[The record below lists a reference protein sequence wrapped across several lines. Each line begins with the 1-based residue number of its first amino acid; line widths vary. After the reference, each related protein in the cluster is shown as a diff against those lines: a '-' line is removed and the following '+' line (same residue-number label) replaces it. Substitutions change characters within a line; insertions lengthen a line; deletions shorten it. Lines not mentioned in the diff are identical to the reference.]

1 MNRSKAREYAFSVIF
16 QIDSLNNWNNVKSV
30 QFLNEDL
37 GGQIDYVDKVLNYV
51 ICNLPKIDNLIN
63 TVSDGWTTGR
73 MAKADLQIIRLATAE
88 ILAIED
94 VPKAVAINEAVNL
107 AKKYG
112 SDSSPKF
119 INAILGKIEG

>member
-1 MNRSKAREYAFSVIF
+1 MNRSKAREYAFSVMF
-16 QIDSLNNWNNVKSV
+16 QIDSLNNWDNVKST

-37 GGQIDYVDKVLNYV
+37 GGQKDYVDRVLNYA
-51 ICNLPKIDNLIN
+51 ICNLSKIDNMIN

-88 ILAIED
+88 ILSIED

-112 SDSSPKF
+112 SDSSSKF

>member
-30 QFLNEDL
+30 QFLNENL
-37 GGQIDYVDKVLNYV
+37 GGQRDYVDKVLNYV